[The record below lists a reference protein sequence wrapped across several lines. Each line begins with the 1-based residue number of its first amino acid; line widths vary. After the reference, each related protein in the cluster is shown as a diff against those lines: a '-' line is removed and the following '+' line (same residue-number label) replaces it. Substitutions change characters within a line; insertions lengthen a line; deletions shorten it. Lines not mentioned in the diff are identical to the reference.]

1 MFKEKLLALLTQKFA
16 GVRKDGL
23 NNLAASLALTVS
35 TDEEAEQVVGKLTAD
50 TVNQYVTD
58 WRKEVDAENNKAS
71 QTREA
76 NLRAKYNFVDKQ
88 EHQDPNPQDPPKPNP
103 SPHGGGGLNPEDIQ
117 KLIVN
122 SVKEATQGL
131 QNEIQSLKGSAV
143 TANRREALLKVF
155 NDQTPQ
161 PFKDTVLETFELRTF
176 EDDEAFA
183 EFANKTKENVA
194 ALTQE
199 IADKG
204 LGGHTPPIFGKPN
217 SSGVSSGV
225 LDYIEAKKAEANGE
239 APLGGKKLF

>member
-1 MFKEKLLALLTQKFA
+1 MFKEKLLALLIQQFA

-23 NNLAASLALTVS
+23 NNLASSLALTVS
-35 TDEEAEQVVGKLTAD
+35 TEEEAEQVVGKLTAD

-71 QTREA
+71 QTREN

-88 EHQDPNPQDPPKPNP
+88 EHQDPNPQDPPP
-103 SPHGGGGLNPEDIQ
+103 SPHGGGGFNPEDIQ

-155 NDQTPQ
+155 NDQTPE
-161 PFKDTVLETFELRTF
+161 PFKEAVLETFELRTF
-176 EDDEAFA
+176 ENDEAFA

-194 ALTQE
+194 VLTQE

-204 LGGHTPPIFGKPN
+204 LGGHTPPIFGKAN

-239 APLGGKKLF
+239 APLGGKKLL